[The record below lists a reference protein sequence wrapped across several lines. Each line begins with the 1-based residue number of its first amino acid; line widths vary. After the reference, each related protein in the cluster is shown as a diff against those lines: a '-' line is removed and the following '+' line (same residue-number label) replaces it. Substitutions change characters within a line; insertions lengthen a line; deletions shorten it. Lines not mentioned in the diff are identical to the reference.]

1 MKTRWIYMAIAA
13 LLIGEAFVFLYLRPE
28 KSRWESSELLALNAS
43 EDSTLPAVGYRLVE
57 QADRLEAVESQL
69 SYSDG
74 FCGVFVPEAGVG
86 GAARSLDFFYFEY
99 EPGNPRF
106 IHDVFGHAPE
116 VCMKATGATLV
127 GTHPSREIEVD
138 GDSFVV
144 RVLEFKSPVA
154 DQTLWIFK
162 LTWLPEAAPYKATD
176 ELTTRR
182 REKVLAA
189 LFGDPR
195 PPARVLLAGARNYE
209 NLDAAWASF
218 EKLLVTR
225 LSIVQPG

>member
-1 MKTRWIYMAIAA
+1 MKTRWIYLGIA
-13 LLIGEAFVFLYLRPE
+13 LLVLGETFVFLYLKPE
-28 KSRWESSELLALNAS
+28 KARWDSSELLMLDSS
-43 EDSTLPAVGYRLVE
+43 EEGLQPAGGYRLIE
-57 QADRLEAVESQL
+57 QGDRLEAVESQL

-74 FCGVFVPEAGVG
+74 FCGVFVPETATGNSS
-86 GAARSLDFFYFEY
+86 RSLDFFYFEY

-138 GDSFVV
+138 GNAFVV
-144 RVLEFKSPVA
+144 RVLEFNSPVG

-162 LTWLPEAAPYKATD
+162 LTWLPEDSPYQATD
-176 ELTTRR
+176 ENSSRR

-195 PPARVLLAGARNYE
+195 PPARILLAGARNYE
-209 NLDAAWASF
+209 SLDHAWASF
-218 EKLLVTR
+218 EALLVSR
-225 LSIVQPG
+225 LTIVQPG